1 MLLLLLHMP
10 TAADITTTTD
20 VAESYV
26 WTEEAA
32 PATPTV
38 TVVEDYEP

>member
-1 MLLLLLHMP
+1 MILLLLHMP
-10 TAADITTTTD
+10 TADDITTTTD

-26 WTEEAA
+26 HVEEAQ

-38 TVVEDYEP
+38 TVVEDYDA

>member
-10 TAADITTTTD
+10 TATDITTTTD

-26 WTEEAA
+26 WVDEDP
-32 PATPTV
+32 PAEPTV
-38 TVVEDYEP
+38 TVVEEYGS